1 MTSLVSLLAGAIV
14 SSIKQLAI
22 RGAVWTFAAY
32 GMSMILRLGSNLI
45 LTRLLLPEVYGLIA
59 LVYVFITGLHLFSD
73 VGIGPSII
81 QNKRGDDP
89 TFLNTAWTIQVIRGV
104 CLSVGSLLLA
114 WPAAKFYNEPRLLLL
129 LPVVGLNAI
138 IAGFNSTALFTLN
151 RQVAIGKLAIYELG
165 GQFISIAVTIVWAY
179 FNPTVWAMVAGGFA
193 SVLVQMVWSH
203 RLVPEQPNRFAWE
216 LDALKSIFSF
226 GKWIFVST
234 ALYFFVSQ
242 SDRMILGKLISLD
255 MLGIYGIAFTLAD
268 IPRQVIIALSNKV
281 IFPSFAKLAELP
293 RETFRAKI
301 INNRR
306 LLLVGLALCLSFLI
320 GFGDRLVFIL
330 YKSNYHEAGWMVPII
345 ALGIWHTTL
354 YFTTFPALLA
364 LGNSRYNPP
373 GYLLAFLTIAIA
385 LPLVFSKFGLV
396 GAMFV
401 IAFYDLPMYAV
412 NMYGLWREGL
422 ICLGEDLA
430 ATALFL
436 ELIASVL
443 LARYLFGWG
452 LPIDQILQ

>member
-1 MTSLVSLLAGAIV
+1 M
-14 SSIKQLAI
+14 SSIKALAI
-22 RGAVWTFAAY
+22 RGAVWTFAGY

-81 QNKRGDDP
+81 QNKRGDEP
-89 TFLNTAWTIQVIRGV
+89 AFLNTAWTIQVVRGV
-104 CLSVGSLLLA
+104 CLWVGSLLVA
-114 WPAAKFYNEPRLLLL
+114 GPAAQFYNEPRLLLL

-138 IAGFNSTALFTLN
+138 ISGFNSTALFTLN
-151 RQVAIGKLAIYELG
+151 RQVAINKLAVYELA
-165 GQFISIAVTIVWAY
+165 GQITSITVTIVFAY

-193 SVLVQMVWSH
+193 SALVQMVWSH
-203 RLVPEQPNRFAWE
+203 RLFPEQPNRFAWE
-216 LDALKSIFSF
+216 QDAVKSIFSF
-226 GKWIFVST
+226 GKWIFLST

-242 SDRMILGKLISLD
+242 SDRLILGKLISLE

-268 IPRQVIIALSNKV
+268 IPRQIIGALSNKV
-281 IFPSFAKLAELP
+281 IFPSFAKLADLP
-293 RETFRAKI
+293 REMFRAKI
-301 INNRR
+301 LKNRR
-306 LLLVGLALCLSFLI
+306 YLLVGLAAGLSLMI

-345 ALGIWHTTL
+345 GLGIWHTSL
-354 YFTTFPALLA
+354 YFTAFPALLA
-364 LGNSRYNPP
+364 VGNARYNPP
-373 GYLLAFLTIAIA
+373 GSLLAFLTIVVG
-385 LPLVFSKFGLV
+385 LPLAFSQFGIV

-401 IAFYDLPMYAV
+401 IAFYDIPLYAV

-422 ICLGEDLA
+422 ICLGQDLV

-436 ELIASVL
+436 QLLASVL
-443 LARYLFGWG
+443 LARYLLGWG
-452 LPIDQILQ
+452 LPINQILQ

>member
-1 MTSLVSLLAGAIV
+1 M
-14 SSIKQLAI
+14 SSIKALAI
-22 RGAVWTFAAY
+22 RGAAWTFAGY
-32 GMSMILRLGSNLI
+32 GMSMMLRLGSNLI

-59 LVYVFITGLHLFSD
+59 LVYVFITGLNLFSD

-89 TFLNTAWTIQVIRGV
+89 AFLNTAWTIQVVRGG
-104 CLSVGSLLLA
+104 CLWVGSLLLA
-114 WPAAKFYNEPRLLLL
+114 WPAAQFYNEPRLLWL

-138 IAGFNSTALFTLN
+138 ISGFNSTALFTLN
-151 RQVAIGKLAIYELG
+151 RQVAVSQLAIYELAA
-165 GQFISIAVTIVWAY
+165 QITSITVTIVYAY

-193 SVLVQMVWSH
+193 SALVQMVWSH
-203 RLVPEQPNRFAWE
+203 RLFPEQPNRFAWDG
-216 LDALKSIFSF
+216 DAVKSIFSF

-242 SDRMILGKLISLD
+242 SDRMILGKLISLE

-268 IPRQVIIALSNKV
+268 IPRQVIVALSNKV
-281 IFPSFAKLAELP
+281 IFPSFAKLADLP

-301 INNRR
+301 IKNRR
-306 LLLVGLALCLSFLI
+306 LVLVGLAAGLSLLI

-330 YKSNYHEAGWMVPII
+330 YKSNYHEAGWMVPIV
-345 ALGIWHTTL
+345 ALGIWHTSL
-354 YFTTFPALLA
+354 YCTTSPSLLA
-364 LGNSRYNPP
+364 LGKSHYQPP
-373 GYLLAFLTIAIA
+373 GYILTFLTISIG
-385 LPLVFSKFGLV
+385 LPLVFSQFGIV

-401 IAFYDLPMYAV
+401 IAFYDLPIYGV

-422 ICLGEDLA
+422 ICLKQDIL

-436 ELIASVL
+436 QLLASVL
-443 LARYLFGWG
+443 LARYLLGWG
-452 LPIDQILQ
+452 LPINQILQ

>member
-1 MTSLVSLLAGAIV
+1 M
-14 SSIKQLAI
+14 SSIKALAI

-32 GMSMILRLGSNLI
+32 GMSMMLRLGSNLI
-45 LTRLLLPEVYGLIA
+45 LTRLLLPEAYGLIN

-89 TFLNTAWTIQVIRGV
+89 AFLNTAWTIQVVRGV
-104 CLSVGSLLLA
+104 CLWVGSLLLA
-114 WPAAKFYNEPRLLLL
+114 EPAAQFYNEPRLLLL

-138 IAGFNSTALFTLN
+138 ISGFNSTALFTLN
-151 RQVAIGKLAIYELG
+151 REVAIGKLAIYELA
-165 GQFISIAVTIVWAY
+165 GQITSMAVTIVCAY
-179 FNPTVWAMVAGGFA
+179 YNPTVWAMVAGGFA
-193 SVLVQMVWSH
+193 SALLQMVWSH
-203 RLVPEQPNRFAWE
+203 RLLPEQPNRFAWE
-216 LDALKSIFSF
+216 RDAVKSIFSF

-242 SDRMILGKLISLD
+242 SDRMILGKLVSLET
-255 MLGIYGIAFTLAD
+255 LGIYGIAFTLAS
-268 IPRQVIIALSNKV
+268 IPRQIILALSNKV
-281 IFPSFAKLAELP
+281 IFPSFAKLADLP

-301 INNRR
+301 IKSRR
-306 LLLVGLALCLSFLI
+306 LMLVALAAGLSLLI

-345 ALGIWHTTL
+345 ALGIWHTSL

-364 LGNSRYNPP
+364 LGNARYNPP
-373 GYLLAFLTIAIA
+373 GSLLAFMTIAIG
-385 LPLVFSKFGLV
+385 LPVAFSQFNLV

-401 IAFYDLPMYAV
+401 IAFYDLPLYAV

-422 ICLGEDLA
+422 ICLGQDIV
-430 ATALFL
+430 ATVLFL
-436 ELIASVL
+436 LLLSSVVL
-443 LARYLFGWG
+443 VRYILGWG
-452 LPIDQILQ
+452 LPINQILIQ

>member
-1 MTSLVSLLAGAIV
+1 MT
-14 SSIKQLAI
+14 SIKQLAI
-22 RGAVWTFAAY
+22 RGAAWTFAAY

-45 LTRLLLPEVYGLIA
+45 LTRLLLPEAYGLIA

-89 TFLNTAWTIQVIRGV
+89 AFLNTAWTIQVVRGF
-104 CLSVGSLLLA
+104 CLWVGSVLLA
-114 WPAAKFYNEPRLLLL
+114 WPAAQFYNETRLLSL

-138 IAGFNSTALFTLN
+138 ISGFNSTAVFTLN
-151 RQVAIGKLAIYELG
+151 RQVAISKLAIYELA
-165 GQFISIAVTIVWAY
+165 GQITSITVTIVCAY
-179 FNPTVWAMVAGGFA
+179 FNRTVWAMVTGGFA
-193 SVLVQMVWSH
+193 SALVQMVWSH
-203 RLVPEQPNRFAWE
+203 RLFPEQPNRFAWE
-216 LDALKSIFSF
+216 RDAVKSIFSF

-242 SDRMILGKLISLD
+242 SDRMILGKLIPLE

-268 IPRQVIIALSNKV
+268 IPRQVILALSNKV
-281 IFPSFAKLAELP
+281 IFPSFAKLADLP

-301 INNRR
+301 IKSRR
-306 LLLVGLALCLSFLI
+306 LMLVALAAGLSLMI

-345 ALGIWHTTL
+345 ALGIWHTSL

-364 LGNSRYNPP
+364 LGNARYNPP
-373 GYLLAFLTIAIA
+373 GSLLAFMTIAIG
-385 LPLVFSKFGLV
+385 LPLAFSQFGLV

-401 IAFYDLPMYAV
+401 IAFYDLPLYAV

-422 ICLGEDLA
+422 ICLGQDLV

-436 ELIASVL
+436 LLLSSVVL
-443 LARYLFGWG
+443 VRYILGWG
-452 LPIDQILQ
+452 LPINQILLQ

>member
-1 MTSLVSLLAGAIV
+1 V

-22 RGAVWTFAAY
+22 RGAAWTFVAY
-32 GMSMILRLGSNLI
+32 GMAMSLRLGSNLI
-45 LTRLLLPEVYGLIA
+45 LTRLLLPEAYGLIA
-59 LVYVFITGLHLFSD
+59 LVYVFILGLNLFSD

-89 TFLNTAWTIQVIRGV
+89 DFLNTAWTIQVIRGI
-104 CLSVGSLLLA
+104 CLWIGSLLIA
-114 WPAAKFYNEPRLLLL
+114 WPAAQFYEEPRLLLL
-129 LPVVGLNAI
+129 LPIVGLNAI

-151 RQVAIGKLAIYELG
+151 RQVAVGKLAVYELG
-165 GQFISIAVTIVWAY
+165 GQITSMTVTIIWAY

-193 SVLVQMVWSH
+193 SALVQMVWSH
-203 RLVPEQPNRFAWE
+203 RLIAEQPNRFTWDK
-216 LDALKSIFSF
+216 DALQRIFAF

-242 SDRMILGKLISLD
+242 SDRMILGKLISLE

-281 IFPSFAKLAELP
+281 IFPSYAKLADLP
-293 RETFRAKI
+293 RETFRAKMTK
-301 INNRR
+301 NRKH
-306 LLLVGLALCLSFLI
+306 LLAALALGLSLLI
-320 GFGDRLVFIL
+320 GFGDRLIFIL

-354 YFTTFPALLA
+354 YCTTSPALLA
-364 LGNSRYNPP
+364 LGKSHYQPP
-373 GYLLAFLTIAIA
+373 GYILTVLAITIG
-385 LPLVFSKFGLV
+385 LPLVFSQAGIV

-401 IAFYDLPMYAV
+401 IAFYDLPIYAV

-422 ICLGEDLA
+422 MCLVQDIL
-430 ATALFL
+430 ATAFL
-436 ELIASVL
+436 LEVLACVL
-443 LARYLFGWG
+443 LARYILGWG
-452 LPIDQILQ
+452 LPINQILQ

>member
-1 MTSLVSLLAGAIV
+1 V
-14 SSIKQLAI
+14 SSIKALAI

-32 GMSMILRLGSNLI
+32 GMSMMLRLGSNLI
-45 LTRLLLPEVYGLIA
+45 LTRLLLPEAYGLIN

-89 TFLNTAWTIQVIRGV
+89 AFLNTAWTIQVVRGV
-104 CLSVGSLLLA
+104 CLWVGSLLLA
-114 WPAAKFYNEPRLLLL
+114 EPAAQFYNEPRLLLL

-138 IAGFNSTALFTLN
+138 ISGFNSTALFTLN
-151 RQVAIGKLAIYELG
+151 REVAIGKLAIYELA
-165 GQFISIAVTIVWAY
+165 GQITSMAVTIVCAY
-179 FNPTVWAMVAGGFA
+179 YNPTVWAMVAGGFA
-193 SVLVQMVWSH
+193 SALLQMVWSH
-203 RLVPEQPNRFAWE
+203 RLLPEQPNRFAWE
-216 LDALKSIFSF
+216 RDAVKSIFSF

-242 SDRMILGKLISLD
+242 SDRMILGKLVSLET
-255 MLGIYGIAFTLAD
+255 LGIYGIAFTLAS
-268 IPRQVIIALSNKV
+268 IPRQIILALSNKV
-281 IFPSFAKLAELP
+281 IFPSFAKLADLP

-301 INNRR
+301 IKSRR
-306 LLLVGLALCLSFLI
+306 LMLVALAAGLSLLI

-345 ALGIWHTTL
+345 ALGIWHTSL

-364 LGNSRYNPP
+364 LGNARYNPP
-373 GYLLAFLTIAIA
+373 GSLLAFMTIAIG
-385 LPLVFSKFGLV
+385 LPVAFSQFNLV

-401 IAFYDLPMYAV
+401 IAFYDLPLYAV

-422 ICLGEDLA
+422 ICLGQDIV
-430 ATALFL
+430 ATVLFL
-436 ELIASVL
+436 LLLSSVVL
-443 LARYLFGWG
+443 VRYILGWG
-452 LPIDQILQ
+452 LPINQILIQ

>member
-1 MTSLVSLLAGAIV
+1 M

-22 RGAVWTFAAY
+22 RGAAWTFAAY

-59 LVYVFITGLHLFSD
+59 LVYVFIIGLNLFSD

-89 TFLNTAWTIQVIRGV
+89 DFLNTAWTIQVIRGI
-104 CLSVGSLLLA
+104 CLWIGSVLLA
-114 WPAAKFYNEPRLLLL
+114 WPAAKFYEEPRLLLL

-138 IAGFNSTALFTLN
+138 ISGFNSTALFTLN
-151 RQVAIGKLAIYELG
+151 RQVTIGKLAVYELA
-165 GQFISIAVTIVWAY
+165 GQVTSISVTIISAY
-179 FNPTVWAMVAGGFA
+179 FNPTVWAMVIGGFA
-193 SVLVQMVWSH
+193 SALVQMVWSH
-203 RLVPEQPNRFAWE
+203 RLIPDQTNRFTWDT
-216 LDALKSIFSF
+216 DALKNIFSF

-242 SDRMILGKLISLD
+242 SDRMILGKLISLE

-268 IPRQVIIALSNKV
+268 IPRQVILALSNKV
-281 IFPSFAKLAELP
+281 IFPSFAKLADLP

-301 INNRR
+301 LKNRR
-306 LLLVGLALCLSFLI
+306 LLLVGLALGLSLLI

-354 YFTTFPALLA
+354 YCTTSPALLA
-364 LGNSRYNPP
+364 LGKSHYQPP
-373 GYLLAFLTIAIA
+373 GYILTFVAISIG
-385 LPLVFSKFGLV
+385 LPLVFFQFGIV

-401 IAFYDLPMYAV
+401 IAFYDLPIYAV

-422 ICLGEDLA
+422 ICLEQDIV
-430 ATALFL
+430 ATVLLLEFL
-436 ELIASVL
+436 GCVL
-443 LARYLFGWG
+443 LARYILGWG
-452 LPIDQILQ
+452 LPIDQIF

>member
-1 MTSLVSLLAGAIV
+1 M
-14 SSIKQLAI
+14 SSIKALAI

-32 GMSMILRLGSNLI
+32 GMSMMLRLGSNLI
-45 LTRLLLPEVYGLIA
+45 LTRLLLPEAYGLIN

-89 TFLNTAWTIQVIRGV
+89 AFLNTAWTIQVVRGV
-104 CLSVGSLLLA
+104 CLWVGSLLLA
-114 WPAAKFYNEPRLLLL
+114 EPAAQFYNEPRLLLL

-138 IAGFNSTALFTLN
+138 ISGFNSTALFTLN
-151 RQVAIGKLAIYELG
+151 REVAIGKLAIYELA
-165 GQFISIAVTIVWAY
+165 GQITSMAVTIVCAY
-179 FNPTVWAMVAGGFA
+179 YNPTVWAMVTGGFA
-193 SVLVQMVWSH
+193 SALVQMVWSH
-203 RLVPEQPNRFAWE
+203 RLFPEQPNRFAWE
-216 LDALKSIFSF
+216 RDAVKSIFSF

-242 SDRMILGKLISLD
+242 SDRMILGKLISLE

-268 IPRQVIIALSNKV
+268 IPRQVILALSNKV
-281 IFPSFAKLAELP
+281 IFPSFAKLADLP

-301 INNRR
+301 IKSRR
-306 LLLVGLALCLSFLI
+306 LMLVALAAGLSLLI

-345 ALGIWHTTL
+345 ALGIWHTSL

-364 LGNSRYNPP
+364 LGNARYNPP
-373 GYLLAFLTIAIA
+373 GSLLAFMTIAIG
-385 LPLVFSKFGLV
+385 LPVAFSQFKLV

-401 IAFYDLPMYAV
+401 IAFYDLPLYAV

-422 ICLGEDLA
+422 ICLGQDIV
-430 ATALFL
+430 ATVLFL
-436 ELIASVL
+436 LLLSSVVL
-443 LARYLFGWG
+443 VRYILGWG
-452 LPIDQILQ
+452 LPINQILIQ

>member
-1 MTSLVSLLAGAIV
+1 V
-14 SSIKQLAI
+14 SSIKALAI

-32 GMSMILRLGSNLI
+32 GMSMMLRLGSNLI
-45 LTRLLLPEVYGLIA
+45 LTRLLLPEAYGLIN

-89 TFLNTAWTIQVIRGV
+89 AFLNTAWTIQVVRGV
-104 CLSVGSLLLA
+104 CLWVGSLLLA
-114 WPAAKFYNEPRLLLL
+114 EPAAQFYNEPRLLLL

-138 IAGFNSTALFTLN
+138 ISGFNSTALFTLN
-151 RQVAIGKLAIYELG
+151 REVAIGKLAIYELA
-165 GQFISIAVTIVWAY
+165 GQITSMAVTIVCAY
-179 FNPTVWAMVAGGFA
+179 YNPTVWAMVTGGFA
-193 SVLVQMVWSH
+193 SALVQMVWSH
-203 RLVPEQPNRFAWE
+203 RLFPEQPNRFAWE
-216 LDALKSIFSF
+216 RDAVKSIFSF

-242 SDRMILGKLISLD
+242 SDRMILGKLISLE

-268 IPRQVIIALSNKV
+268 IPRQVILALSNKV
-281 IFPSFAKLAELP
+281 IFPSFAKLADLP

-301 INNRR
+301 IKSRR
-306 LLLVGLALCLSFLI
+306 LMLVALAAGLSLLI

-345 ALGIWHTTL
+345 ALGIWHTSL

-364 LGNSRYNPP
+364 LGNARYNPP
-373 GYLLAFLTIAIA
+373 GSLLAFMTIAIG
-385 LPLVFSKFGLV
+385 LPVAFSQFKLV

-401 IAFYDLPMYAV
+401 IAFYDLPLYAV

-422 ICLGEDLA
+422 ICLGQDIV
-430 ATALFL
+430 ATVLFL
-436 ELIASVL
+436 LLLSSVVL
-443 LARYLFGWG
+443 VRYILGWG
-452 LPIDQILQ
+452 LPINQILIQ